1 MQLNH
6 DKMAKT
12 TKASDEA
19 QSTKLITSK
28 VRFSYAHVFEPTAV
42 QEGQEKKYSVS
53 IIIDK
58 KDKALVEKI
67 NKCVEAAI
75 EQGKTAKFAGKLKGL
90 KLPLRDG
97 DQDRSDDENY
107 AGKFFITAS
116 SKEKPGVVDKDLNPI
131 MSKDDFYSGC
141 FGRASLN
148 FYPFNQNG
156 NRGVAVGLNNLQ
168 KLEDGEPLSGRQSAE
183 VDFSDEE
190 DDDIL

>member
-1 MQLNH
+1 
-6 DKMAKT
+6 MAKT